1 MVRTRFAPS
10 PSGFLHIGGVRTAL
24 YCWLFARNKGGQFLL
39 RIEDTDCERSTQES
53 VDAILEGMNWL
64 GLDFEEDI
72 IYQSKRFDVYQ
83 KKAEELIQSGHA
95 YKCYCTTSELEDMR
109 SEQIKMGKNPGYD
122 GRCRDKPEQVGESVV
137 RFKSEA
143 KEDIIIDDLVYGQI
157 TIHKEELDDF
167 IILRSNRTPT
177 YHFAVVIDDNESEI
191 THVLR
196 GDDHL
201 KNSAK
206 HIQIMNAM
214 DYDKP
219 QFIHLPMILGSDGSR
234 LSKRHGAM
242 NILEYKDQGFLPAA
256 VLNYLVR
263 LGWSFGD
270 QEIFTVEE
278 MIDKFDV
285 KNLNKSSAKFDLEKL
300 KWTNQQHL
308 INTNNSD
315 LAVFLTQKSNLN
327 NTPSTEITTSFIKA
341 YKPRVYSLNQLL
353 SYFDSLYAEDF
364 LVDDDIAQ
372 KFFKEAIIGPLK
384 DLVEV
389 FGQVEWNTESIHQA
403 ISNVCEHY
411 EISFGKIG
419 QPLRVAITGGT
430 QSPSI
435 DLTITILERR
445 IVIQRLI
452 TAIEYITISTRDK

>member
-1 MVRTRFAPS
+1 MIRTRFAPS
-10 PSGFLHIGGVRTAL
+10 PTGFLHIGGVRTAL
-24 YCWLFARNKGGQFLL
+24 YSWLFAKSKGGEFLL
-39 RIEDTDCERSTQES
+39 RIEDTDLERSTQES

-64 GLDFEEDI
+64 GLDFEEEVVFQSNRFD
-72 IYQSKRFDVYQ
+72 IYQKR
-83 KKAEELIQSGHA
+83 AEELIESGHA
-95 YKCYCTTSELEDMR
+95 YKCYCTPVELEEMR

-122 GRCRDKPEQVGESVV
+122 GRCRDKAEQAGDCVI
-137 RFKSEA
+137 RLKSEA
-143 KEDIIIDDLVYGQI
+143 KEDIIVNDLVYGQI
-157 TIHKEELDDF
+157 TVHKEELDDF
-167 IILRSNRTPT
+167 IILRSNGVPT

-206 HIQIMNAM
+206 HIQIMDAM
-214 DYDKP
+214 GYDRP

-242 NILEYKDQGFLPAA
+242 NILEYKAQGFLPEA

-300 KWTNQQHL
+300 KWLNQQHL
-308 INTNNSD
+308 MNANNSD
-315 LAVFLTQKSNLN
+315 LAEFLTLHSTLKSKP
-327 NTPSTEITTSFIKA
+327 TTETLISFVEA
-341 YKPRVYSLNQLL
+341 YKPRVNSLNELL
-353 SYFDSLYAEDF
+353 DYFDSLYAEDF
-364 LVDDDIAQ
+364 IVDAAAAQ
-372 KFFKEAIIGPLK
+372 KFLKATILEPLQ
-384 DLVEV
+384 DLAVS
-389 FGQVEWNTESIHQA
+389 FDQVEWKPESIHQMIA
-403 ISNVCEHY
+403 NTCDKHDIG
-411 EISFGKIG
+411 FGKIG

-435 DLTITILERR
+435 DVTITLLDRDN
-445 IVIQRLI
+445 VISRLKQ
-452 TAIEYITISTRDK
+452 AIQYIGFENV

>member
-1 MVRTRFAPS
+1 
-10 PSGFLHIGGVRTAL
+10 VRTAL
-24 YCWLFARNKGGQFLL
+24 YSWLFAKSKGGEFLL
-39 RIEDTDCERSTQES
+39 RIEDTDLERSTQES

-64 GLDFEEDI
+64 GLDFEEEVVFQSNRFD
-72 IYQSKRFDVYQ
+72 IYQKR
-83 KKAEELIQSGHA
+83 AEELIESGHA
-95 YKCYCTTSELEDMR
+95 YKCYCTPGELEEMR
-109 SEQIKMGKNPGYD
+109 SEQIKLGKNPGYD
-122 GRCRDKPEQVGESVV
+122 GRCRDKAEQAGDCVI
-137 RFKSEA
+137 RLKSEA
-143 KEDIIIDDLVYGQI
+143 KEDIIVNDLVYGQI
-157 TIHKEELDDF
+157 TVHKEELDDF
-167 IILRSNRTPT
+167 IILRSNGVPT

-206 HIQIMNAM
+206 HIQIMDAM
-214 DYDKP
+214 GFDRP

-242 NILEYKDQGFLPAA
+242 NILEYNVQGFLPEA

-300 KWTNQQHL
+300 TWLNQQHL
-308 INTNNSD
+308 MNTHHSD
-315 LAVFLTQKSNLN
+315 LAEFLTLNSTLKSIP
-327 NTPSTEITTSFIKA
+327 TAEILISFVEA
-341 YKPRVYSLNQLL
+341 YKSRVNSLNELL
-353 SYFDSLYAEDF
+353 DYFHSLYAEDF
-364 LVDDDIAQ
+364 IVDDDAAQ
-372 KFFKEAIIGPLK
+372 KFLKATILEPLQ
-384 DLVEV
+384 DLVV
-389 FGQVEWNTESIHQA
+389 LFDQVEWNPESIHQIIA
-403 ISNVCEHY
+403 DTCEKHDMG
-411 EISFGKIG
+411 FGKIG

-435 DLTITILERR
+435 DLTITLLDRDN
-445 IVIQRLI
+445 VISRLKQ
-452 TAIEYITISTRDK
+452 AIQYIGSKNV

>member
-24 YCWLFARNKGGQFLL
+24 YCWLFAKNKGGQFLL
-39 RIEDTDCERSTQES
+39 RVEDTDHERSTQES

-122 GRCRDKPEQVGESVV
+122 GCCRDKPEQVGESVV

-157 TIHKEELDDF
+157 TVHKEELDDF
-167 IILRSNRTPT
+167 IILRSNGVPT

-206 HIQIMNAM
+206 HIQIMDAM
-214 DYDKP
+214 GYDRP

-242 NILEYKDQGFLPAA
+242 NILEYKDQGFLPEA

-270 QEIFTVEE
+270 QEIFTVED

-285 KNLNKSSAKFDLEKL
+285 NNLNKSSAKFDLEKL
-300 KWTNQQHL
+300 TWLNQQHL
-308 INTNNSD
+308 TNTNNSD
-315 LAVFLTQKSNLN
+315 LAEFLTLNSTLKNL
-327 NTPSTEITTSFIKA
+327 PATEILISFVEA
-341 YKPRVYSLNQLL
+341 YKSRVNSLNELL
-353 SYFDSLYAEDF
+353 DYFHSLYAEDF
-364 LVDDDIAQ
+364 IVDDAAAQ
-372 KFFKEAIIGPLK
+372 KFLKTKVLEPLQ
-384 DLVEV
+384 DLVV
-389 FGQVEWNTESIHQA
+389 SFDQVEWKPESIHQM
-403 ISNVCEHY
+403 ISNTCDKHD
-411 EISFGKIG
+411 IGFGKIG

-435 DLTITILERR
+435 DLTITLLDREN
-445 IVIQRLI
+445 VISRLKK
-452 TAIEYITISTRDK
+452 AIEYITNQ